1 MPGPGAYEYD
11 NYSIQSSPSRAP
23 RFFQVQ
29 TIKNQRFESPRGS
42 MMSQTATIPDI
53 YDRPVQKPKKPMK
66 TSLSI
71 NKSQKGK
78 ILKIDEGE
86 LLNIIKNY

>member
-1 MPGPGAYEYD
+1 
-11 NYSIQSSPSRAP
+11 
-23 RFFQVQ
+23 
-29 TIKNQRFESPRGS
+29 
-42 MMSQTATIPDI
+42 MMSQTATIPEI